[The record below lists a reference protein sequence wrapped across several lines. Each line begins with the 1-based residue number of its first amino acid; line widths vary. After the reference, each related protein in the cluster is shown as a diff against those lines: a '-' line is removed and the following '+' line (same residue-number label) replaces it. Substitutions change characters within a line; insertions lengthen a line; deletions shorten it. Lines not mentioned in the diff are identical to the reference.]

1 MMRSAPPLEE
11 PDSDSLPIP
20 DSLPKPPND
29 GMLGGS
35 AGRATG
41 RPPPTKELDGLG
53 AGAGAGAAARAAGLG
68 AAFGAAAFAGA
79 LFRLAGARRFA
90 VARLAVVFLVPDR
103 FAVLFFAVLRFAVAF
118 LPPARL
124 AVERFAVDFFLV
136 EDFFFAGIFP
146 PSDAR
151 RRVRAWFRRMRTRC
165 CYLRF
170 IASALRKDKHFP
182 MGCISSR

>member
-1 MMRSAPPLEE
+1 MRSAPPPEE

-20 DSLPKPPND
+20 DSLPNPPNE
-29 GMLGGS
+29 GVLGDDS

-41 RPPPTKELDGLG
+41 RVPKVVDGLG
-53 AGAGAGAAARAAGLG
+53 AAGAAGRGAGAAARTTGLE
-68 AAFGAAAFAGA
+68 AAFGAAAFRFAGA
-79 LFRLAGARRFA
+79 LRFA

-103 FAVLFFAVLRFAVAF
+103 FAVLFFAVLRLAVDF
-118 LPPARL
+118 LPPVRL
-124 AVERFAVDFFLV
+124 AVDRFAVDFFLV

-151 RRVRAWFRRMRTRC
+151 RRVRAWFMRMRTRC

-182 MGCISSR
+182 TWRVSSR

>member
-1 MMRSAPPLEE
+1 MRSAPPLDE

-20 DSLPKPPND
+20 GSLPNPPND

-53 AGAGAGAAARAAGLG
+53 AAAGAGVVARATGLG
-68 AAFGAAAFAGA
+68 AAFGAAALAGA
-79 LFRLAGARRFA
+79 LFRLAGALRFA

-103 FAVLFFAVLRFAVAF
+103 FAVLFFAGLR
-118 LPPARL
+118 L
-124 AVERFAVDFFLV
+124 AVDFFLV

-182 MGCISSR
+182 MWCISSR

>member
-1 MMRSAPPLEE
+1 MRSAPPLDE

-20 DSLPKPPND
+20 GSLPNPPND

-53 AGAGAGAAARAAGLG
+53 AAAGAGVVARATGLG
-68 AAFGAAAFAGA
+68 AAFGAAALVGA
-79 LFRLAGARRFA
+79 LFRLAGA
-90 VARLAVVFLVPDR
+90 
-103 FAVLFFAVLRFAVAF
+103 
-118 LPPARL
+118 ARL
-124 AVERFAVDFFLV
+124 AVERLAVDFFLV

-182 MGCISSR
+182 MWCISSR